1 MASKTAPKG
10 RSKGTGSIEKRG
22 KHFILRKMEGGQRV
36 TTLLRNEN
44 GQPCTTRP
52 QAEEAAQR
60 INKATLELDSRES
73 MIHKLAEIK
82 ELKNVITIT
91 TADVW
96 EMFQKSPNRKTASEK
111 QTEMYKLEW
120 MKFAKW
126 LKGKE
131 VTYASD
137 ITPIKAGEYM
147 AQFGEHVSP
156 RTFNGCL
163 AVLKMIINEVGANA
177 GIIGNPLSGIK
188 NRALETVSRREF
200 SAEQVKTIFDGFTKG
215 FFYNTT
221 VEKLGANRQRIREE
235 VTLEYKPL
243 FKDEME
249 VLLKICCFT
258 GADGQSACLMQWSGI
273 DLESNQIN
281 YIREKTRRKTGGRI
295 ITLPIHPELKQALL
309 KAQEWKQE
317 NNPYVLP
324 NVADRYKRNHSGVQ
338 KDVMK
343 IIRIALGIETT
354 DHEESAGTRAKA
366 ANLYS
371 LHSFR
376 HTFVSFC
383 ANAGVP
389 LAVVAAI
396 VGHGSPAMTK
406 HYSHISA
413 EAKGKALAAIPTFEL
428 EAHQDEKQ
436 TKETEIRNQL
446 KALAESL
453 SIKDIQKILN
463 KYGTKEA

>member
-1 MASKTAPKG
+1 MK
-10 RSKGTGSIEKRG
+10 E
-22 KHFILRKMEGGQRV
+22 QRNIQ
-36 TTLLRNEN
+36 L
-44 GQPCTTRP
+44 
-52 QAEEAAQR
+52 
-60 INKATLELDSRES
+60 
-73 MIHKLAEIK
+73 
-82 ELKNVITIT
+82 
-91 TADVW
+91 
-96 EMFQKSPNRKTASEK
+96 ASE
-111 QTEMYKLEW
+111 
-120 MKFAKW
+120 
-126 LKGKE
+126 
-131 VTYASD
+131 
-137 ITPIKAGEYM
+137 ITPFLAGEYM
-147 AQFGEHVSP
+147 AEYGEHVSP
-156 RTFNGCL
+156 RTYNGSL
-163 AVLKMIINEVGANA
+163 AVLRMIINEVGGEA
-177 GIIGNPLSGIK
+177 GIISNPLAGIK
-188 NRALETVSRREF
+188 NRTLETISRREF
-200 SAEQVKTIFDGFTKG
+200 TAEQVKAIFDGFKNG
-215 FFYNTT
+215 FFYTTT
-221 VEKLGANRQRIREE
+221 VEGMGEHRQRTRKE

-258 GADGQSACLMQWSGI
+258 GADGQSACLLQWSGI
-273 DLESNQIN
+273 DLARNQIN
-281 YIREKTRRKTGGRI
+281 YIREKTRKKTGGRV
-295 ITLPIHPELKQALL
+295 ITLPIHPELREALNR
-309 KAQEWKQE
+309 AQEWRIE
-317 NNPYVLP
+317 GNPYVLP

-354 DHEESAGTRAKA
+354 DHEENGGKRAKA

-436 TKETEIRNQL
+436 TAEQEIRNQL
-446 KALAESL
+446 KALADSL
-453 SIKDIQKILN
+453 SIKDIQKILKKYN
-463 KYGTKEA
+463 KFIELLHKECKI